1 MLRLRYRSD
10 TLVPIEA
17 PAIRPDTL
25 AGLSLGEIE
34 RLTVYHGNRQ
44 EPLAEFFD
52 LLGGDPSDA
61 HLVIEGDCARVKWL
75 GARMQSGMLRVEGNA
90 GMHTGAEMRG
100 GRLLVTGNTSDWLGA
115 EMRGGLIEVHGD
127 TGHLPG
133 AGYRGSRK
141 GMRGGCIL
149 VRGNAGNEVGA
160 LMRRG
165 LIAVGGSVGDFAG
178 VSLIAGTILLF
189 GPAGIRPGAGMKRG
203 TIALLGPSVPLLPSF
218 RHACQ
223 FQPTFL
229 ALYLRQLQAWHFP
242 PASRFDMPPL
252 MHRYNGDLVALGK
265 GEILTVASPTL

>member
-1 MLRLRYRSD
+1 MLRLRYRRD

-17 PAIRPDTL
+17 PALRPDTL
-25 AGLSLGEIE
+25 AALSLAQIE
-34 RLTVYHGNRQ
+34 RLTVHHGNRA
-44 EPLAEFFD
+44 EPLAEFFEIV
-52 LLGGDPSDA
+52 GGDPSDA
-61 HLVIEGDCARVKWL
+61 HLIIEGDCSRVKWL
-75 GARMQSGMLRVEGNA
+75 GAQMTTGTLHVDGNA

-100 GRLLVTGNTSDWLGA
+100 GVLRVSGNASDWLGA
-115 EMRGGLIEVHGD
+115 EMRGGLIHVQGD
-127 TGHLPG
+127 AGHLVG

-141 GMRGGCIL
+141 GMRGGSIL
-149 VRGNAGNEVGA
+149 VNGSAGNEVGA

-178 VSLIAGTILLF
+178 VSLIAGTLLLF

-218 RHACQ
+218 RHACT

-229 ALYLRQLQAWHFP
+229 ALYLRQLRDLHFP
-242 PASRFDMPPL
+242 HASTTHEPPPL

-265 GEILTVASPTL
+265 GEILTRAS